1 MTDLAKLVV
10 RLEAQTAQYMAQLDK
25 ANKRLEKFDKQAE
38 VSASRIAK
46 GVVAAAAGAA
56 LAFGAMAFNAVK
68 AADDMGKLAQ
78 SSGIAVESL
87 SQLEYAASLSGS
99 SLDELTIGMNK
110 LTKQA
115 VEAAKGSSSAAKA
128 FQAIGV
134 SVKNADGS
142 MKNTEQLMLDVA
154 DRFSQIE
161 DGAAKAALAQELFGK
176 SGTKLIPFLN
186 QGRAGIEALK
196 NEADK
201 LGLTITGKAA
211 KAAEEFNDNLD
222 RIKFTAKGLANQAA
236 QQLLP
241 VFGAMAERFAKA
253 ATEGGAMDFAIKALS
268 VTLKTLVSAGVIVTS
283 IFQQL
288 GRIVYGV
295 GAAIVRISQGEFK
308 LAAGEIKDAFNDAK
322 SNVTE
327 DMETIAKVWSDAVP
341 EVENAAKGMDKA
353 LKETLIFN
361 DEKAGEEARKAA
373 EAALESLQSLAQGL
387 QQQVDTYAM
396 AEGAVIR
403 YRLAQGDLAD
413 EVAKAG
419 PAAQQYVDQI
429 IRMTDEMERLKQETE
444 ASEKAQR
451 AWDAAVD
458 EGKKITEQMR
468 TPAEVYADTIERLNE
483 LLAEGHIIQETY
495 NRAVDA
501 AQETF
506 DKATKEQN
514 KFLEQANRNLQD
526 ILATGIGDILDKG
539 FKEGS
544 KSALKSFGDMLDQM
558 MRQAIAAQLAKKIF
572 GEEGLGSGGGWLGA
586 AGDWLGKAF
595 GGSRDS
601 GGRGRRGQAYMIGTG
616 AQPEMFVPDTSGEFV
631 PAAAWAGA
639 GGQKLTQN
647 IYVQGRVDQRSARQL
662 ELEAARRQNSARAR
676 LG

>member
-10 RLEAQTAQYMAQLDK
+10 KLEAQTAQYMAQLEK
-25 ANKRLEKFDKQAE
+25 ANKRLEKFDRRAE
-38 VSASRIAK
+38 ISAGKIAK
-46 GVVAAAAGAA
+46 GVAVAAAAAGVAFAGMA
-56 LAFGAMAFNAVK
+56 LRAVQ

-87 SQLEYAASLSGS
+87 SQLEYATSLSGT

-128 FQAIGV
+128 FAAIGV

-142 MKNTEQLMLDVA
+142 MKGTEQLMLDVA

-241 VFGAMAERFAKA
+241 VFGAMAERFAQT
-253 ATEGGAMDFAIKALS
+253 ATEGGAMDFAVKALS
-268 VTLKTLVSAGVIVTS
+268 VTLKTLVSTGVIVTS

-288 GRIVYGV
+288 GRVVYGV
-295 GAAIVRISQGEFK
+295 AAAIVRVAQGEFK
-308 LAAGEIKDAFNDAK
+308 LAAGEIKDAFSQAR

-327 DMETIAKVWSDAVP
+327 DMETVAKVWADAVP
-341 EVENAAKGMDKA
+341 QVADAAKGMDA
-353 LKETLIFN
+353 AIRETIVFN

-373 EAALESLQSLAQGL
+373 EAALGSLQTLADGL
-387 QQQVDTYAM
+387 TQQIATYGM
-396 AEGAVIR
+396 AEEAVIR
-403 YRLAQGDLAD
+403 YRVAQGDLAQA
-413 EVAKAG
+413 VAIGG
-419 PAAQQYVDQI
+419 PAAQEYAQQVI
-429 IRMTDEMERLKQETE
+429 LLTDEMERLKRETE
-444 ASEKAQR
+444 QTAENQR
-451 AWDAAVD
+451 VWDAAVA
-458 EGKKITEQMR
+458 EGKAITEQMR
-468 TPAEVYADTIERLNE
+468 TPVEVYGDTIERLNE
-483 LLAEGHIIQETY
+483 LLDAGIILHATY
-495 NRAVDA
+495 DRAVAA
-501 AQETF
+501 AQETL
-506 DKATKEQN
+506 DKASQEQN
-514 KFLEQANRNLQD
+514 KFLEQASRNVQD
-526 ILATGIGDILDKG
+526 ILGKGIEDVLSGNVKKG
-539 FKEGS
+539 AKG
-544 KSALKSFGDMLDQM
+544 ALEAFDQM
-558 MRQAIAAQLAKKIF
+558 LKQMVAQALAAQLAKAIF
-572 GEEGLGSGGGWLGA
+572 GDEGVGSGGGWIGA
-586 AGDWLGKAF
+586 LSKAFGF
-595 GGSRDS
+595 GGSRDG
-601 GGRGRRGQAYMIGTG
+601 GGRGRAGQAYLIGTR
-616 AQPEMFVPDTSGEFV
+616 AQPEMFVPDSAGEFV
-631 PAAAWAGA
+631 PAGAWAG
-639 GGQKLTQN
+639 GGQRVTQN

-662 ELEAARRQNSARAR
+662 ELEAARRQNTARAR